1 MSNPDLFNTKNHKYS
16 SRISGLATIL
26 MAASIVFIIA
36 GIFFTL
42 TNSEIIGGGIIIF
55 AIFLLLLRPLVDGF
69 GFLVYNAENQVLKD
83 MNNNE

>member
-26 MAASIVFIIA
+26 MAASIVLILA
-36 GIFFTL
+36 GIFFAL
-42 TNSEIIGGGIIIF
+42 TDSEIVGGGLILL
-55 AIFLLLLRPLVDGF
+55 AIFVLMVRPIVDGF

-83 MNNNE
+83 MDNNE